1 MKPYTGKDQPYNCF
15 MFSLLIKE
23 SEEEGE
29 APKPDEIQ
37 AGLVTPVEG
46 YVC

>member
-1 MKPYTGKDQPYNCF
+1 MLSF
-15 MFSLLIKE
+15 FIKE

-46 YVC
+46 